1 MGSSDGIER
10 LSSQPSLDR
19 TESDSLVQEDTSGN
33 VAGGRM
39 DRVGRGEGA
48 YLQAGDRVTK
58 DE

>member
-1 MGSSDGIER
+1 MTDSSACHLKHYWVEQKVIHYYR
-10 LSSQPSLDR
+10 QH
-19 TESDSLVQEDTSGN
+19 EDTSGN

-39 DRVGRGEGA
+39 DRVGRGEGV